1 MRQLW
6 KNCCDRHTLMIGM
19 LTCMAINGIL
29 LLGQMENRGIIS
41 FFNQMA
47 GEKVRVEEA
56 YDYFKDHYEGEDK
69 QDCLEEMKPYL
80 DMAPEIYSH
89 TSGADL
95 AFTYQ
100 KETLVTGDALR
111 IAQMEYE
118 KVDRRIRT
126 YATAEETPLFVPGNI
141 GFYHYLTRVI
151 LLAVALESVVLAFI
165 VSLRAFK
172 LENSIRAE
180 KTAYATRIGRRI
192 QVRKL
197 AVLMMLSEALF
208 ILLSVLTFLLFEIV
222 YPSWNLLGTFISSG
236 MVLDEGAVCVTWFPI
251 SLAGHLGIFCLIT
264 AVLVVFTVLYAFILS
279 NLFTTSPQVLLAGI
293 AGVIAVVLVENL
305 IPRDSALL
313 YISYMNPVHLLLEA
327 GHWLTSGGTF
337 LSPRYYEI
345 FTMAGWSVLFGG
357 CGYWSSRYWNRKD
370 VC

>member
-6 KNCCDRHTLMIGM
+6 KNCCDRRTLMIGM
-19 LTCMAINGIL
+19 LTCMAINGVL

-47 GEKVRVEEA
+47 GEKVSVEEA
-56 YDYFKDHYEGEDK
+56 YDYFKDHYEGADK
-69 QDCLEEMKPYL
+69 QGCLEEMKPYL
-80 DMAPEIYSH
+80 DIAPEIYSH

-100 KETLVTGDALR
+100 KEKLVTGDALR
-111 IAQMEYE
+111 IAQREYE
-118 KVDRRIRT
+118 KVDQRIRT
-126 YATAEETPLFVPGNI
+126 Y
-141 GFYHYLTRVI
+141 
-151 LLAVALESVVLAFI
+151 AVALESVVLAFI

-192 QVRKL
+192 QERKL
-197 AVLMMLSEALF
+197 AVLMILSEALF
-208 ILLSVLTFLLFEIV
+208 ILLSVFTFLLFEIV

-236 MVLDEGAVCVTWFPI
+236 MVLEEGAVCVTWFPI
-251 SLAGHLGIFCLIT
+251 SLAGYLGIFCLIT

-279 NLFTTSPQVLLAGI
+279 NIFTTSPQVLLAGI

-345 FTMAGWSVLFGG
+345 LTMAGWSVLLGV